1 MTEELAV
8 EERYKTLANGAI
20 YDMQTKRIVSG
31 KGITTKITP
40 ERAIEMQSARQEKK
54 RRAIEAGA
62 QAAVMDKMPD
72 AFTGDDGD
80 WIEAVAQQVAY
91 KALDKL
97 DPKQVDAAR
106 FLLQESGLAEA
117 KQVQATPAASVT
129 DILRDVASIA
139 ASLAHGFDNSNYRKH
154 EEGQVVDA
162 APMTDEEIY
171 LASVA
176 QEEAEGQRL
185 RDEAGEAGG

>member
-1 MTEELAV
+1 MMYNSEMAEELAI
-8 EERYKTLANGAI
+8 RYKTLANGAI

-117 KQVQATPAASVT
+117 KQVQATAAEAVT
-129 DILRDVASIA
+129 DILREVASIA
-139 ASLAHGFDNSNYRKH
+139 AALAAMPTAPLDIITVIPS
-154 EEGQVVDA
+154 EQGQVVGAD
-162 APMTDEEIY
+162 T
-171 LASVA
+171 
-176 QEEAEGQRL
+176 GQ
-185 RDEAGEAGG
+185 EAGG

>member
-8 EERYKTLANGAI
+8 EERYKTLANGAV
-20 YDMQTKRIVSG
+20 YDMVTKRIVSG

-62 QAAVMDKMPD
+62 MAAVVDKMPES
-72 AFTGDDGD
+72 FTFEDGD

-106 FLLQESGLAEA
+106 FLFTEAGIAEQRQPVQGTAAEA
-117 KQVQATPAASVT
+117 VT
-129 DILRDVASIA
+129 DILREVASIA
-139 ASLAHGFDNSNYRKH
+139 ASLAAAANGFDNSNYRKH
-154 EEGQVVDA
+154 
-162 APMTDEEIY
+162 
-171 LASVA
+171 
-176 QEEAEGQRL
+176 
-185 RDEAGEAGG
+185 DEAIDAQPIDTGQDSGGGERGEDTAADGGG